1 MKIAFSFLSMLDED
15 YLTSIKKF
23 NELTNDNDW
32 IHYDVMDGEF
42 VENTTYDYNLVRE
55 VSNVSNSFNDVH
67 LMVNNPLKNIKDYAD
82 AGANQITFHY
92 ESVDSKE
99 IIDIIN
105 EIKKYNIKVGISIK
119 PNTDIEVLDE
129 YLPYLDNIL
138 IMSVEPGR
146 GGQKFL
152 DNSLDKIRY
161 LKRQQNKYHYLISVD
176 GGIND
181 NTSKLVK
188 EAGADVVIVGTY
200 LANNLDKETIE
211 KLK

>member
-67 LMVNNPLKNIKDYAD
+67 LMVNNPLKNIKDYVD
-82 AGANQITFHY
+82 VGANQITFHY

>member
-42 VENTTYDYNLVRE
+42 VENITYDYNLVGE

-119 PNTDIEVLDE
+119 PNTHIEVLDE

-138 IMSVEPGR
+138 IMSVEPGK

-152 DNSLDKIRY
+152 DNSLDKIRH
-161 LKRQQNKYHYLISVD
+161 LKRKQNKYHYLISVD